1 MSNELNGRTGLWHKI
16 SRVQNFQILLVLVI
30 FVVIMSLIKPTFIS
44 ALNVRNIL
52 MQVSV
57 TGIAALGMT
66 IVILIGGIDL
76 SQGWLISFTGCVMA
90 YLMVHMEVS
99 PLLAVLVGVAIC
111 VGFETLMGF
120 IIAKTKLEAFII
132 SLGFSLM
139 YQGFVYLV
147 TDAREITMGE
157 TFKELGRTFPL
168 GIGTPVY
175 IFVALTIIMWW
186 VLKYTKFGMR
196 LYALGGN
203 EEAAYLSGVKI
214 KTFKIKVYA
223 LNGLLVAIA
232 AMTFLSRLGTG
243 TPNMGEGKE
252 MDAIAG
258 VVVGGT
264 AMSGGKGNIIGTFI
278 GILFFGCVS
287 NALNIIGVSPY
298 WQYVFKGALIC
309 FSVIIGYLSS
319 NAARSK
325 KAWI

>member
-1 MSNELNGRTGLWHKI
+1 MSI
-16 SRVQNFQILLVLVI
+16 
-30 FVVIMSLIKPTFIS
+30 IKPTFAS

-76 SQGWLISFTGCVMA
+76 SQGWLISLAGCVMA
-90 YLMVHMEVS
+90 FLMINLGLSEIV
-99 PLLAVLVGVAIC
+99 AVLAAIGIC

-120 IIAKTKLEAFII
+120 VIAKTRLEAFIV
-132 SLGFSLM
+132 SLGFSLV
-139 YQGFVYLV
+139 YRGFVYLV
-147 TDAREITMGE
+147 TDAREITMGN
-157 TFKELGRTFPL
+157 TFMLLGRTFPL
-168 GIGTPVY
+168 GVGTPVY
-175 IFVALTIIMWW
+175 IFVALTVIMWL

-214 KTFKIKVYA
+214 KSFKVKVYA
-223 LNGLLVAIA
+223 LNGLLVAVA
-232 AMTFLSRLGTG
+232 AMTFLSRLGTA
-243 TPNMGEGKE
+243 TPSMGEGKE

-298 WQYVFKGALIC
+298 WQYVFKGVLIC

-319 NAARSK
+319 NAAKTRK
-325 KAWI
+325 KVRA